1 MIARGFDG
9 DYELL
14 HEDQRLA
21 SRPVA
26 IGDVVTDF
34 RGTDEIVTG
43 GTPPHHERSSGRV
56 TVARGSFYPQVFNL
70 TWSKK

>member
-9 DYELL
+9 EYQLL
-14 HEDQRLA
+14 HG

-26 IGDVVTDF
+26 VGDVVTDF
-34 RGTDEIVTG
+34 RGVDEIVTG

>member
-9 DYELL
+9 EYQLL
-14 HEDQRLA
+14 HDA
-21 SRPVA
+21 RPVA

-34 RGTDEIVTG
+34 RGADEIVTG

-56 TVARGSFYPQVFNL
+56 TTARGSFYPQVFSL

>member
-9 DYELL
+9 EYQLL
-14 HEDQRLA
+14 QD

-26 IGDVVTDF
+26 VGDVVTDW

-43 GTPPHHERSSGRV
+43 GTPPQNERSSGRV
-56 TVARGSFYPQVFNL
+56 DVKRGSFYPQVFDL
-70 TWSKK
+70 VWSKK

>member
-9 DYELL
+9 EYQLL
-14 HEDQRLA
+14 QDAQ
-21 SRPVA
+21 PVA
-26 IGDVVTDF
+26 VGDVVTDF

-56 TVARGSFYPQVFNL
+56 TTARGDFYPQVFSL
-70 TWSKK
+70 TWRKK

>member
-9 DYELL
+9 EYQLL
-14 HEDQRLA
+14 QD

-26 IGDVVTDF
+26 VGDVVTDF
-34 RGTDEIVTG
+34 RGVDEIVTG

>member
-14 HEDQRLA
+14 QD

-26 IGDVVTDF
+26 VGDVVTDF
-34 RGTDEIVTG
+34 RGVDEIVTG

>member
-9 DYELL
+9 EYQLL
-14 HEDQRLA
+14 HD

-26 IGDVVTDF
+26 VGDVVTDF
-34 RGTDEIVTG
+34 RGATDTVTG

-56 TVARGSFYPQVFNL
+56 TTARGDFYPQVFSL
-70 TWSKK
+70 TWRKK

>member
-9 DYELL
+9 EYQLL
-14 HEDQRLA
+14 QD

-26 IGDVVTDF
+26 VGDVVTDF
-34 RGTDEIVTG
+34 RGATDTVTG
-43 GTPPHHERSSGRV
+43 GTPPQNERSSGHV
-56 TVARGSFYPQVFNL
+56 HVARGSFYPRVFNL

>member
-9 DYELL
+9 EYQLL
-14 HEDQRLA
+14 HG

-26 IGDVVTDF
+26 VGDVVTDF

-70 TWSKK
+70 VWSKK

>member
-9 DYELL
+9 EYQLL
-14 HEDQRLA
+14 QD

-56 TVARGSFYPQVFNL
+56 TTARGDFYPQVFSL
-70 TWSKK
+70 TWRKK

>member
-9 DYELL
+9 EYQLL
-14 HEDQRLA
+14 QD

-26 IGDVVTDF
+26 VGDVVTDF
-34 RGTDEIVTG
+34 RGAEEIVTG

-56 TVARGSFYPQVFNL
+56 TTARGDFYPQVFSL
-70 TWSKK
+70 TWRKR

>member
-9 DYELL
+9 EYQLL
-14 HEDQRLA
+14 QD

-26 IGDVVTDF
+26 VGDVVTDW

-56 TVARGSFYPQVFNL
+56 TTARGSFYPQVFNL
-70 TWSKK
+70 VWSKK

>member
-9 DYELL
+9 EYQLL
-14 HEDQRLA
+14 QD

-56 TVARGSFYPQVFNL
+56 TTARGDFYPQVFSL
-70 TWSKK
+70 TWRQK

>member
-9 DYELL
+9 EYQLL
-14 HEDQRLA
+14 HD

-26 IGDVVTDF
+26 VGDVVTDF
-34 RGTDEIVTG
+34 RGAIDTVTG
-43 GTPPHHERSSGRV
+43 GTPPQNERSSGRV
-56 TVARGSFYPQVFNL
+56 DVTRGSFYPQVFSL